1 MSDRLTCS
9 TLPELP
15 SQAEI
20 NVPSL
25 ASAAKLVELNVS
37 AWDGVITDDDVSQK
51 VASDNNADS
60 NAGTYRKKLFAGNAL
75 LKEIHRLKGAARN
88 HVYYPSTMPF
98 KDRGPRM
105 ISNAAYPDFYTEITS
120 VKQQFD
126 VKVEEFLRDYDLFV
140 DQQRGVLGDLF
151 RPHEYPSREAIRN
164 KFSMQIFQT
173 PFTHGEHFADDIYD
187 TALEETRKQYDNHI
201 RENYV
206 NGMNKI
212 LGELRGCLE
221 NMVEKL
227 TDKTDDYGADGGNN
241 KIFRD
246 TLVPNVLKAVKLVKA
261 CNLIG
266 DTRISALCDRLENDL
281 SRVTPEAL
289 RDDQFLRAQTKSM
302 TQNVIDNLPSLEI

>member
-1 MSDRLTCS
+1 M
-9 TLPELP
+9 
-15 SQAEI
+15 AI
-20 NVPSL
+20 
-25 ASAAKLVELNVS
+25 
-37 AWDGVITDDDVSQK
+37 
-51 VASDNNADS
+51 AD
-60 NAGTYRKKLFAGNAL
+60 
-75 LKEIHRLKGAARN
+75 
-88 HVYYPSTMPF
+88 
-98 KDRGPRM
+98 
-105 ISNAAYPDFYTEITS
+105 
-120 VKQQFD
+120 
-126 VKVEEFLRDYDLFV
+126 
-140 DQQRGVLGDLF
+140 
-151 RPHEYPSREAIRN
+151 

-212 LGELRGCLE
+212 LGELRGYLE

-227 TDKTDDYGADGGNN
+227 TDEADDYGDTNKN

-261 CNLIG
+261 CNLVG
-266 DTRISALCDRLENDL
+266 DTRITALCDRLENDL
-281 SRVTPEAL
+281 ARVTPEAL